1 MSTIRIKCPE
11 CGEIMEVNTRTGKV
25 GKHHPAMKPGT
36 GGDFLKDRL
45 KSLDGEKA
53 AREAIVAESREKE
66 RTRKDAHKQL
76 FAKVKKQA
84 EEGPDRNRRDTERHA
99 DVSIGLA

>member
-1 MSTIRIKCPE
+1 MGTMRIKCPE

-25 GKHHPAMKPGT
+25 EKHHPAVRPGT
-36 GGDFLKDRL
+36 GGDFLKERL
-45 KSLDGEKA
+45 KSLDAEKA

-66 RTRKDAHKQL
+66 RTRKDAHEQL

-84 EEGPDRNRRDTERHA
+84 EEGPVERTLRDI
-99 DVSIGLA
+99 DID